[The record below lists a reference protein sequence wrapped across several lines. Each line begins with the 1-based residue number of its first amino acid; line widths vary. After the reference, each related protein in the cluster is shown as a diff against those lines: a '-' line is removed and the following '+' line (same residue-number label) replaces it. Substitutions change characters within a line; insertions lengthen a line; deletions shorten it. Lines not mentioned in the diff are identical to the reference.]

1 MIMLD
6 IFLMLE
12 LFPSI
17 VTVYPTITDAGPQS
31 GLETIAS
38 DQESVVKKFPGI
50 PDF

>member
-1 MIMLD
+1 MLD

-38 DQESVVKKFPGI
+38 DQERVVKKFPGI

>member
-1 MIMLD
+1 MLD

-31 GLETIAS
+31 GLETITG
-38 DQESVVKKFPGI
+38 KFPTMINSKGKT
-50 PDF
+50 